1 MRMFRLLLWLL
12 WAAFA
17 ASTAH
22 AAASPEPSDHPLL
35 SRIPGF
41 EVHSK
46 TGPRFDVVKIEDFN
60 IAGQIGKNSQAFQAE
75 GKVTFIDYNDDKETT
90 SPAFIY
96 RNYLS
101 AAKSLGGVQLNS
113 NFGPTSRDVQGGH
126 HIFQIPSKSVA
137 EPTYVL
143 LRINGS
149 RRYSL
154 TFIEPSPMV
163 QQVTVGKLAQE
174 MADQG
179 FATIRLNFATGS
191 AEVPPDAAQTLQT
204 IVQWLKQ
211 TPSLHLSIEGH
222 TDNVGQAADNKRLSQ
237 ARADAVRSAL
247 LAQGIAA
254 GRLTAKGWG
263 QEQPIADNRAD
274 AGRAQNRR
282 VELVKSP

>member
-1 MRMFRLLLWLL
+1 MRMFRLCLWLL
-12 WAAFA
+12 WTAFA
-17 ASTAH
+17 ASTTY
-22 AAASPEPSDHPLL
+22 AASSESSDHPLL

-60 IAGQIGKNSQAFQAE
+60 IVGQIGKNSEAFQAE
-75 GKVTFIDYNDDKETT
+75 GKVTLIDYNDDKEAN

-101 AAKSLGGVQLNS
+101 ATKSLGGVQLNS
-113 NFGPTSRDVQGGH
+113 NFEPTSRGVQGGH
-126 HIFQIPSKSVA
+126 HIFQIPSKSAA

-154 TFIEPSPMV
+154 TFIEPGPMV

-191 AEVPPDAAQTLQT
+191 AELPTDASQTLQAV
-204 IVQWLKQ
+204 VQWLQQ
-211 TPSLHLSIEGH
+211 TPSLKLSIEGH
-222 TDNVGQAADNKRLSQ
+222 TDNVGQPADNKRLSQ
-237 ARADAVRSAL
+237 ARAEAVRKAL
-247 LAQGIAA
+247 LTQGIAA
-254 GRLTAKGWG
+254 ARLSAKGWG
-263 QEQPIADNRAD
+263 QEQPIADNRAE